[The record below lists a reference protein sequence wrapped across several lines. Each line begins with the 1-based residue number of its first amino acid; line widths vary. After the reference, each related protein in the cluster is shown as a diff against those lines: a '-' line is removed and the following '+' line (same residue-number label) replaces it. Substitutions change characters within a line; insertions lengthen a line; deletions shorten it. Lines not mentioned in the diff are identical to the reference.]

1 MKRAVVGFVVVVA
14 VGVVGYMSFSLVK
27 FGKSITSKEIN
38 TSKAENV
45 KSPSSEYLES
55 EEKEGELLDEN
66 SLDDAPNR
74 GANPTSDDLRPISDS
89 TNNDE
94 YLDFSSAD
102 SFILSYNNLINNVGS
117 SVTKQDTFSSASK
130 AWLVNTKVG
139 NLSIFSYQFDDSL
152 KEIYIIGEDR
162 VSEISRVLDG
172 KANVKFENGDTVI
185 YNIMYNDN

>member
-1 MKRAVVGFVVVVA
+1 MKRAVIGFGVVVA

-27 FGKSITSKEIN
+27 FGKAITSKEIN
-38 TSKAENV
+38 TPKVENA
-45 KSPSSEYLES
+45 KSSGSEYLES
-55 EEKEGELLDEN
+55 EEKEGEILGEN
-66 SLDDAPNR
+66 SLDDVPNR

-152 KEIYIIGEDR
+152 KEIYILGEDR

>member
-1 MKRAVVGFVVVVA
+1 MKRAVIGFGVVVA

-55 EEKEGELLDEN
+55 EEKEGEILDEN

-74 GANPTSDDLRPISDS
+74 GANPTSDELRPIIDS

-94 YLDFSSAD
+94 YLDFSSTD
-102 SFILSYNNLINNVGS
+102 SFILSYNNLITDVGS

-152 KEIYIIGEDR
+152 KEIYIIGENR
-162 VSEISRVLDG
+162 VSDISRVLDG
-172 KANVKFENGDTVI
+172 KANVKFENGDTII

>member
-38 TSKAENV
+38 TSKVENV
-45 KSPSSEYLES
+45 KSPGSEYLES
-55 EEKEGELLDEN
+55 EEKEGEILGEN
-66 SLDDAPNR
+66 SLDDVPNR

-172 KANVKFENGDTVI
+172 KANVKFENGDTII

>member
-38 TSKAENV
+38 TPKVENA
-45 KSPSSEYLES
+45 KSPGSEYLES
-55 EEKEGELLDEN
+55 EEKEGEILGEN
-66 SLDDAPNR
+66 SLDDTPNR

-172 KANVKFENGDTVI
+172 KANIKFENGDTVI

>member
-55 EEKEGELLDEN
+55 EEKEGEILDEN
-66 SLDDAPNR
+66 SLDDVPNR

>member
-1 MKRAVVGFVVVVA
+1 MKRAVIGFGVVVA

-27 FGKSITSKEIN
+27 FGKAITSKEIN
-38 TSKAENV
+38 TPKVENA
-45 KSPSSEYLES
+45 KSSGSEYLES
-55 EEKEGELLDEN
+55 EEKEGEILGEN
-66 SLDDAPNR
+66 SLDDVPNR

>member
-1 MKRAVVGFVVVVA
+1 MKRAVIGFGVVVA

-27 FGKSITSKEIN
+27 FGKAITSKEIN
-38 TSKAENV
+38 TPKVENA
-45 KSPSSEYLES
+45 KSSGSEYLES
-55 EEKEGELLDEN
+55 EEKEGEILGEN
-66 SLDDAPNR
+66 SLDDVPNR

-172 KANVKFENGDTVI
+172 KANVKFENGDTII
-185 YNIMYNDN
+185 YNIMYSDN

>member
-55 EEKEGELLDEN
+55 EEKEGEILDEN

-74 GANPTSDDLRPISDS
+74 GANPTSDELRPIIDS

-94 YLDFSSAD
+94 YLDFSSTD
-102 SFILSYNNLINNVGS
+102 SFILSYNNLITDVGS

-152 KEIYIIGEDR
+152 KEIYIIGENR
-162 VSEISRVLDG
+162 VSDISRVLNG
-172 KANVKFENGDTVI
+172 KANVKFENGDTII

>member
-38 TSKAENV
+38 TSKVENV
-45 KSPSSEYLES
+45 KSPGSEYLES
-55 EEKEGELLDEN
+55 EEKEGEILGEN
-66 SLDDAPNR
+66 SLDDVPNR

-172 KANVKFENGDTVI
+172 KANGKFENGDTII

>member
-1 MKRAVVGFVVVVA
+1 MKRAVIGFGVVVA

-27 FGKSITSKEIN
+27 FGKAITSKEIS
-38 TSKAENV
+38 TPKVENA
-45 KSPSSEYLES
+45 KSPGSEYLES
-55 EEKEGELLDEN
+55 EEKEGEISDEN
-66 SLDDAPNR
+66 SLDDVPNR

>member
-1 MKRAVVGFVVVVA
+1 MKRAVIGFGVVVA

-27 FGKSITSKEIN
+27 FGKAITSKEIN
-38 TSKAENV
+38 TPKVENA
-45 KSPSSEYLES
+45 KSPGSEYLES
-55 EEKEGELLDEN
+55 EEKEGKILGEN
-66 SLDDAPNR
+66 SLDDTPNR

-102 SFILSYNNLINNVGS
+102 SFILSYNNFINYVGS

>member
-1 MKRAVVGFVVVVA
+1 MKRAVIGFGVVVA

-27 FGKSITSKEIN
+27 FGKAITSKEIN
-38 TSKAENV
+38 TPKVENA
-45 KSPSSEYLES
+45 KSPGSEYLES
-55 EEKEGELLDEN
+55 EEKEGEILGEN
-66 SLDDAPNR
+66 SLDDVPNR

-89 TNNDE
+89 TNNDK

-102 SFILSYNNLINNVGS
+102 SFILSYNNLITDVGS

>member
-1 MKRAVVGFVVVVA
+1 MKRAVIGFGVVVA

-27 FGKSITSKEIN
+27 FGKAITSKEIN
-38 TSKAENV
+38 TPKVENA
-45 KSPSSEYLES
+45 KSPGSEYLES
-55 EEKEGELLDEN
+55 EEKEGEILGEN
-66 SLDDAPNR
+66 SLDDVPNR
-74 GANPTSDDLRPISDS
+74 GANPTSNDLRPISDS

-162 VSEISRVLDG
+162 VSEISRVLGG